1 MKRKILQNRFP
12 KANQGLDAKV
22 GEVGRVDVIPPKYTH
37 TNKKTAERRMEMLVV
52 HNAQ

>member
-22 GEVGRVDVIPPKYTH
+22 GKVGRVDAILYTDTH
-37 TNKKTAERRMEMLVV
+37 TNKETAERRMEMLVV